1 MNFSISGGIGLLGG
15 WVLFGT
21 LMIVFTVVA
30 TLVIRAVRGPREGSD
45 LPPGRAPE
53 DDYIL

>member
-15 WVLFGT
+15 WGLFGA